1 MVMGWFG
8 PEAPSIKRVYAGALT
23 GLVALAAVIAFAP
36 WQADVVVFWD
46 GVAASFLVAVWYQIG
61 RLDAPATAREAVRED
76 ETRTMTRIILVTAAM
91 VSLAGVGLLL
101 AKATEEGGWTQFA
114 LTVLAVVTIILSW
127 AVVNTLYVLRYAR
140 LYYDPPQ
147 GGVNFYGAEPD
158 YFDFAYLAFTIGMTY
173 QVSDTDVGKSAIRR
187 AVLGHALLSYVFGAV
202 IIAST
207 INIVASFVH

>member
-8 PEAPSIKRVYAGALT
+8 PEAPSIKRLYAGALT
-23 GLVALAAVIAFAP
+23 GLVALAAAIAFAP

-46 GVAASFLVAVWYQIG
+46 GVAASFLVTVWYQI
-61 RLDAPATAREAVRED
+61 RPLDAAATAVAARRED
-76 ETRTMTRIILVTAAM
+76 ETRTMTRIILITAAM
-91 VSLAGVGLLL
+91 VSLVGVGLVL
-101 AKATEEGGWTQFA
+101 AKATQEGGGTQFV
-114 LTVLAVVTIILSW
+114 LTILAVVTIILSW
-127 AVVNTLYVLRYAR
+127 GVMNTAYVLRYAH
-140 LYYDPPQ
+140 LYYDHPH
-147 GGVNFYGAEPD
+147 GGVNFYGVEPD

-202 IIAST
+202 IIAAT